1 MSKDWQAVADA
12 INTRMEQLGLSQKE
26 LSERSKVSPATLRL
40 MQQGAN
46 ASRSATTL
54 AAVSTALGWKADHLG
69 DVAAGRPASG
79 DDAEQDLREE
89 VQALRGEVAE
99 LRAGLEG
106 LTAKVARLSKS

>member
-79 DDAEQDLREE
+79 DVEQDLRDE

>member
-1 MSKDWQAVADA
+1 MAKDWQAVADA

-26 LSERSKVSPATLRL
+26 LSERSKVSTATLRL
-40 MQQGAN
+40 MQQGAD

-69 DVAAGRPASG
+69 DVAAGRPVPS
-79 DDAEQDLREE
+79 DDASRDLHDE

-106 LTAKVARLSKS
+106 LSAKVARMSKS

>member
-1 MSKDWQAVADA
+1 MAKNWQAVADA

-26 LSERSKVSPATLRL
+26 LSERSKVSTATLRL
-40 MQQGAN
+40 MQQGAD

-69 DVAAGRPASG
+69 DVAAGRPAPDG
-79 DDAEQDLREE
+79 DASRGLHDE

-106 LTAKVARLSKS
+106 LSAKVDRMSKS

>member
-1 MSKDWQAVADA
+1 MAKDWQAVADA

-26 LSERSKVSPATLRL
+26 LSERSKVSTATLRL
-40 MQQGAN
+40 MQQGAD

-69 DVAAGRPASG
+69 DVAAGRPVSS
-79 DDAEQDLREE
+79 DDAGRDLHEE
-89 VQALRGEVAE
+89 IQALRDEVAE

-106 LTAKVARLSKS
+106 LTAKVARMSKG